1 MPSTLSLLCIALI
14 AFVAP
19 LSHAD
24 DTGLEFNGF
33 LNVVG
38 GILKEAPVIDFSDKK
53 QVPNYQGYE
62 DNLVF
67 DPHSS
72 AGLQAKKQLDEKT
85 AVTLQLYAEGDNDQY
100 KATMKWLYVTYEP
113 TYNSTL
119 RVGKLAAPIYYYSD
133 YLNVGYAYHWIT
145 PPESV
150 YPFDTSMNG
159 VSYVYQNSWGR
170 FDWSTELILGSGDDY
185 FPIIGARVIT
195 RKSRGVA
202 FNVSTNEWLSLRAM
216 VFRTNGTFE
225 VDALADEPLDE
236 SIGIATDTALEEA
249 GLPADLAA
257 AVRPSLIS
265 ATRAK
270 LDNGALDLEDFG
282 VTYGDLAL
290 RAETER
296 WFLMTEAISV
306 RTNTYLYNNLVSAFV
321 TGGVRSGD
329 ALFHITVSRGR
340 ANPHNDVSADLANTV
355 LADLTTDAVADVL
368 ASKIRSTLAGAFYRH
383 METVSVGVRLET
395 SANTA
400 VKFEITDFEEM
411 ESFEGDEMGVG
422 KNTLF
427 RAALNATF

>member
-1 MPSTLSLLCIALI
+1 MPTKLSLLSIALL
-14 AFVAP
+14 ALAAP

-24 DTGLEFNGF
+24 DSGVEFNGF

-38 GILKEAPVIDFSDKK
+38 GILKEEPVIDFSDKK

-133 YLNVGYAYHWIT
+133 YLNIGYAYHWIT

-159 VSYVYQNSWGR
+159 ISYVYQNSWGR

-195 RKSRGVA
+195 RKSHGIG

-216 VFRTNGTFE
+216 MFRTSGTFE
-225 VDALADEPLDE
+225 VDALEEDQLNE
-236 SIGIATDTALEEA
+236 SIEIATDTALEEA
-249 GLPADLAA
+249 GLSADVAA
-257 AVRPSLIS
+257 AIRPGLIT
-265 ATRAK
+265 ATQAK

-282 VTYGDLAL
+282 ITYGDLAL
-290 RAETER
+290 RAETDR
-296 WFLMTEAISV
+296 WFLMTEAITV
-306 RTNTYLYNNLVSAFV
+306 RTNTYLYNDLVSAFV
-321 TGGVRSGD
+321 TGGMRYRD
-329 ALFHITVSRGR
+329 ALFHITFTRGR
-340 ANPHNDVSADLANTV
+340 ANPHGDVNVDRANTV
-355 LADLTTDAVADVL
+355 LANLSTDAVADVL
-368 ASKIRSTLAGAFYRH
+368 ASKIRTTLAGAFYRH
-383 METVSVGVRLET
+383 LETVSVGVRLET

-400 VKFEITDFEEM
+400 VKFEITNLEEV
-411 ESFEGDEMGVG
+411 ESFEGDEIGVG
-422 KNTLF
+422 KNTLY
-427 RAALNATF
+427 RAAMNATF

>member
-1 MPSTLSLLCIALI
+1 MPSKLSLLSIALL
-14 AFVAP
+14 ALAAP

-113 TYNSTL
+113 SYNSTL

-159 VSYVYQNSWGR
+159 ISYVYQNSWGR

-195 RKSRGVA
+195 RKSRGIG

-225 VDALADEPLDE
+225 VDALADEPLGE
-236 SIGIATDTALEEA
+236 SIGIATDAALEEA
-249 GLPADLAA
+249 GLPADIAA
-257 AVRPSLIS
+257 AVRSDLIT

-282 VTYGDLAL
+282 ITYGDLAL

-296 WFLMTEAISV
+296 WFLMTEAITV
-306 RTNTYLYNNLVSAFV
+306 RTDTYLYNDLVSAFV

-329 ALFHITVSRGR
+329 ALFHITFTRGR
-340 ANPHNDVSADLANTV
+340 ANPHDSVYADRANAEP
-355 LADLTTDAVADVL
+355 ADLTTDAVADVL
-368 ASKIRSTLAGAFYRH
+368 ASKIRTTLAGAVYRH
-383 METVSVGVRLET
+383 LESVSVGVRLET
-395 SANTA
+395 STNTA
-400 VKFEITDFEEM
+400 VKFEITDFEEL
-411 ESFEGDEMGVG
+411 ESFEGDETGVG

>member
-1 MPSTLSLLCIALI
+1 MPTKLSLLSIALLAI
-14 AFVAP
+14 AAP

-38 GILKEAPVIDFSDKK
+38 GILKEEPVIDFSDKK
-53 QVPNYQGYE
+53 QAPNYQGYE

-72 AGLQAKKQLDEKT
+72 AGLQAKKRLDEKT

-159 VSYVYQNSWGR
+159 ISYVYQNSWGR
-170 FDWSTELILGSGDDY
+170 FDWSTELMLGSGDDY

-195 RKSRGVA
+195 RKSRGFA

-216 VFRTNGTFE
+216 VFRTSGTFE
-225 VDALADEPLDE
+225 VDALAEDELDA
-236 SIGIATDTALEEA
+236 SIGIATDAALAEA
-249 GLPADLAA
+249 GLAADIAA
-257 AVRPSLIS
+257 AVRPELIT

-270 LDNGALDLEDFG
+270 LNNGALDLEDFG
-282 VTYGDLAL
+282 ITYGDLAL

-296 WFLMTEAISV
+296 WFLMTEAITV
-306 RTNTYLYNNLVSAFV
+306 RTNTYLYNDLVSAFV
-321 TGGVRSGD
+321 TGGVRAGD
-329 ALFHITVSRGR
+329 ALFHVTFSRGR
-340 ANPHNDVSADLANTV
+340 ANPHGDVNADRANTV
-355 LADLTTDAVADVL
+355 PTSFTTDAVADVL
-368 ASKIRSTLAGAFYRH
+368 ASQIRTTLAGAFYRH
-383 METVSVGVRLET
+383 LETVALGVRLET
-395 SANTA
+395 STNTA
-400 VKFEITDFEEM
+400 VKFEITHFEEV
-411 ESFEGDEMGVG
+411 ESFEGDKIGVG

-427 RAALNATF
+427 RAAMNATF